1 MKNCSIIDLCTPLLL
16 NIQAYRIRFV
26 ETELP
31 KNKRMSISE
40 YGYNPDVKSIKMM
53 RLNLAGEQV
62 LYTSTEP
69 RTSYC
74 ETISSDKLNNPFYIS
89 IWRKKNPKQYCN
101 CFMSSFDSCSEN
113 CESNA
118 FKIKTEYR
126 SRLNSEQEQNIK
138 KMGKILEK
146 KYPEDCIDKYKESAQ
161 LASYIFKSADC
172 IIMPSARNNKEVN
185 ITFNKEFTD
194 NSLILDRVYFCNPF
208 DIQHIQQNSLVFR
221 VDKIGLVINNRVVW
235 HKWHVKE
242 NELVDMNSNLL
253 VHYINNT
260 GSLIYPNI
268 NKQINDW
275 HCGYY
280 NNKCVKFKIE
290 KEEEND

>member
-16 NIQAYRIRFV
+16 NIQAYRVRFV

-40 YGYNPDVKSIKMM
+40 YGYNPNSKTRGRYNKP
-53 RLNLAGEQV
+53 GEHV
-62 LYTSTEP
+62 LYTSTNP
-69 RTSYC
+69 STSYN
-74 ETISSDKLNNPFYIS
+74 ETIPFNSLSSPFYLS
-89 IWRKKNPKQYCN
+89 VWRKRDEEQTCS
-101 CFMSSFDSCSEN
+101 CFLSSFESSSEN
-113 CESNA
+113 IRSNA
-118 FKIKTEYR
+118 GKIKMEYVKN
-126 SRLNSEQEQNIK
+126 LNQEKKIK
-138 KMGKILEK
+138 VRILGEILEK
-146 KYPEDCIDKYKESAQ
+146 KYLQDDEDKYKESSE
-161 LASYIFKSADC
+161 LASCIFKYADC
-172 IIMPSARNNKEVN
+172 IISPSAKEPEEIN

-194 NSLILDRVYFCNPF
+194 NSLILDRVYFCSPF
-208 DIQHIQQNSLVFR
+208 DIQQNSLVFR
-221 VDKIGLVINNRVVW
+221 VDKIGLVIDNRVVW

-242 NELVDMNSNLL
+242 NELADMNSNRL

-260 GSLIYPNI
+260 GSFIYPNI

-290 KEEEND
+290 MEVEND